1 MKAESYS
8 DVLLKPKYST
18 VPHREIDVDLTSNLA
33 GLKLKLPVI
42 SANMKT
48 VTGPPM
54 VQAMYKNGGLG
65 ILHRFY
71 TIDDNVKM
79 FLECRQKMRIP
90 FKNIGVSIGV
100 KSEEKKRF
108 QSLYNNG
115 ATLFCVDVAHGHH
128 KNVYDMIRYMR
139 NISDDITIIAGNI
152 ATPEAAKDLICWGA
166 NIVKVGIGPG
176 LACQT
181 RKNTGVGVPQLYA
194 IQSIRNELP
203 NITLIADGGIR
214 TAGCIAKA
222 LAAGASAV
230 MCGAVLAGTTE
241 TPGRVFPNE
250 DTDLV
255 DRTYYKIYGGSA
267 SYENKT
273 NFIEGKIIKVP
284 FKGKVKYIL
293 KEIREGLQSCFSLC
307 GSYNLKELQKK
318 AEFISMDIGGKLESE
333 T

>member
-8 DVLLKPKYST
+8 DVILKPKYST
-18 VPHREIDVDLTSNLA
+18 VPHRESDVDLTTDLA

-48 VTGPPM
+48 VTGSPM

-65 ILHRFY
+65 ILHRFC

-79 FLECRQKMRIP
+79 FEECVHLKVPRTH
-90 FKNIGVSIGV
+90 IGIAVGV
-100 KSEEKKRF
+100 KSEEKERF
-108 QSLYNNG
+108 QTLFTAG

-128 KNVYDMIRYMR
+128 ENVKKMLEYMR
-139 NISDDITIIAGNI
+139 FTSENIRIIAGNI
-152 ATPEAAKDLICWGA
+152 ATPEAALDLKSWGA
-166 NIVKVGIGPG
+166 DIVKVGIGPG
-176 LACQT
+176 LACVT

-194 IQSIRNELP
+194 IQSIHQAYP
-203 NITLIADGGIR
+203 NISLIADGGIR

-222 LAAGASAV
+222 LAAGARAV

-241 TPGRVFPNE
+241 TPGRVFPDE

-255 DRTYYKIYGGSA
+255 NRTYYKIYGGSA

-293 KEIREGLQSCFSLC
+293 NEIREGLQSSFSLC
-307 GSYNLKELQKK
+307 GSYNLAELQKK